1 MSFFPN
7 IFPVSGPMCVSAG
20 LSSSPG
26 APVLSWLCA
35 VWGERAVMRDGPH
48 TGPGQSWPGEWRV
61 ARCVSHSATRRQS
74 SWPPSPW
81 ALTPAGSTTGD
92 TRYIYF
98 QNVARINS

>member
-35 VWGERAVMRDGPH
+35 VWGERAVMRDGLVS
-48 TGPGQSWPGEWRV
+48 PGLESGE
-61 ARCVSHSATRRQS
+61 
-74 SWPPSPW
+74 
-81 ALTPAGSTTGD
+81 
-92 TRYIYF
+92 
-98 QNVARINS
+98 